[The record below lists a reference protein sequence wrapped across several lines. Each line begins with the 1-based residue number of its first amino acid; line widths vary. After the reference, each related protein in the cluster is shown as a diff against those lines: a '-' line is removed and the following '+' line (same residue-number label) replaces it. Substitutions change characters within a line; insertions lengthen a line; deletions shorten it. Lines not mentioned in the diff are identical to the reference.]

1 MERPQCPLLLLSLL
15 SYPSAHAGA
24 LQSQIVGGHEAKP
37 HSRPYMAALKVSG
50 GFNCG
55 GFLVAPD
62 WVMTAAHCM
71 GDISVILGAHNYLNP
86 EASQQMFAV
95 ESYHPHPEYKVN
107 YVLHNDILLLKV
119 TGLPT
124 GYPFPVDE
132 HGPSW
137 EVAGQGK
144 RRCPVSIPGLA
155 SHNPRMWVFQH
166 QRVMV
171 RVCLV
176 LGLNLKPG
184 LTPISTP
191 RQIPDEQNKTPKLS
205 CSSPAGSNVFAPLP
219 QQLSHKAKLSKY
231 IQVIPLP
238 KSSSDIPPDTKCIM
252 SGWGL
257 IDKEVAT
264 AKLFETNIA
273 VLSRRKCLQFYPKLS
288 SGMVCAASLYK
299 LSDVNYI
306 RFSIPTRLPQ
316 PCGPEGAWVLLNPI
330 SPCLSQGDSGGPL
343 VCNGVVQG
351 IVSYG
356 FQFPPSVYTRIA
368 HYLPWIRKTMG
379 Q

>member
-1 MERPQCPLLLLSLL
+1 APRCASSLAASACLS
-15 SYPSAHAGA
+15 GA
-24 LQSQIVGGHEAKP
+24 LRSQIVGGHEAKP
-37 HSRPYMAALKVSG
+37 HSRPYMPALKVSG

-55 GFLVAPD
+55 GV
-62 WVMTAAHCM
+62 
-71 GDISVILGAHNYLNP
+71 S
-86 EASQQMFAV
+86 
-95 ESYHPHPEYKVN
+95 
-107 YVLHNDILLLKV
+107 
-119 TGLPT
+119 
-124 GYPFPVDE
+124 
-132 HGPSW
+132 
-137 EVAGQGK
+137 
-144 RRCPVSIPGLA
+144 VSIPGLA

-176 LGLNLKPG
+176 LELNLKPG

-191 RQIPDEQNKTPKLS
+191 RQIPDD
-205 CSSPAGSNVFAPLP
+205 
-219 QQLSHKAKLSKY
+219 KY
-231 IQVIPLP
+231 VQVIPLP
-238 KSSSDIPPDTKCIM
+238 KSSSDIPPDTKCIV

-273 VLSRRKCLQFYPKLS
+273 VLSRRKCLQFYPELS
-288 SGMVCAASLYK
+288 SGMVC
-299 LSDVNYI
+299 
-306 RFSIPTRLPQ
+306 
-316 PCGPEGAWVLLNPI
+316 GAWVLLNPI

-351 IVSYG
+351 IVSDG